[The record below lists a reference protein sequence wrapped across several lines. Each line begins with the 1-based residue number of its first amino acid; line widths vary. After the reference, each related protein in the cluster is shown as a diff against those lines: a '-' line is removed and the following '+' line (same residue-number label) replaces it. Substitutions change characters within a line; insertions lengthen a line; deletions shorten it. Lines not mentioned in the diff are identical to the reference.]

1 MAESDR
7 YWKYFDEAWKQ
18 VIERFFP
25 DLLRFF
31 VPQLY
36 ADVDFSRGV
45 EFLNIEMEQLSQR
58 SIGGAK
64 FADKLAKVYLKDG
77 TEQWILVHIEVQGDA
92 DEEFSLRM
100 FRYFYRIYDRHGKPI
115 VSIALMTGADRETG
129 DGQFLLQVYGSRV
142 DFRYLP
148 FHLLYRK

>member
-31 VPQLY
+31 VPQFC

-45 EFLNIEMEQLSQR
+45 EFLNIEMEQLSPKSR
-58 SIGGAK
+58 GGAK

-92 DEEFSLRM
+92 EEEFSLRM
-100 FRYFYRIYDRHGKPI
+100 FRYFYRIYDKTWQTGCQHCADDRSRLGNRGWTISAPGVRKRSGFPVPA
-115 VSIALMTGADRETG
+115 VSS
-129 DGQFLLQVYGSRV
+129 DG
-142 DFRYLP
+142 
-148 FHLLYRK
+148 

>member
-36 ADVDFSRGV
+36 ADVAFSRGV

-58 SIGGAK
+58 SIDGAK

-92 DEEFSLRM
+92 EEEFSKRM

-129 DGQFLLQVYGSRV
+129 DGQFLLQAYGSGV
-142 DFRYLP
+142 DFR
-148 FHLLYRK
+148 